1 MPAES
6 QQPSLLP
13 RRSAVRSGLATGFS
27 TLAVS
32 GSAVIAGAYLA
43 QKFGRDAETD
53 GFLAAYGVYLVIV
66 LAAQAF
72 RLVLVP
78 DLTRATA
85 EDRLTAEFFSYVAAF
100 LLLAVPTCLLTL
112 VLAHGLG
119 EVLTGNLPRESAD
132 AAANAL
138 VWVVPAAFL
147 QLLAAVAASALAAAQ
162 SYTVAAVGYAL
173 GALATL
179 AIFIPLAGSQGL
191 VSLAWGVFANGA
203 VAFAVPFV
211 ALLRYGHL
219 RGRRRGGIAI
229 GPRLWRLVQAAA
241 LPLALQGLY
250 VTALRGASGLG
261 EGNQTSLTYAYLL
274 AATLVAATA
283 SSLSLISSEPLTR
296 RGLDVEGAAAHV
308 VHASWVSLS
317 LIGAATGVFALVGGD
332 LVHLVLG
339 SAFAGDVGEEIGNL
353 VIFLAPWM
361 VAQVSFSVTFPILFV
376 LERPQILLPLAIG
389 ATVVHI
395 FLTVGLREL
404 WGLEGLAI
412 ALAVTTFGVMVV
424 LMASVSTRM
433 LRLAAAGIARSAIVV
448 AAIAIA
454 CFALPALVLPGVAA
468 AVVGVALYVGT
479 LWLLRPRGLVESWHY
494 VRALH
499 Q

>member
-1 MPAES
+1 M
-6 QQPSLLP
+6 
-13 RRSAVRSGLATGFS
+13 RSGLATGLS
-27 TLAVS
+27 IVAVS
-32 GSAVIAGAYLA
+32 GSAAVAGAYLA

-78 DLTRATA
+78 DLTRAAA
-85 EDRLTAEFFSYVAAF
+85 EDRLTVEFFAYVVAF
-100 LLLAVPTCLLTL
+100 LVMAIPACLLTV
-112 VLAHGLG
+112 VLAPALG
-119 EVLTGNLPRESAD
+119 ELLTGNLPQESAS
-132 AAANAL
+132 AAADAL
-138 VWVVPAAFL
+138 VWVVPAAFV

-162 SYTVAAVGYAL
+162 SYTVAAVGYAI

-179 AIFIPLAGSQGL
+179 AIFIPFADSHGL
-191 VSLAWGVFANGA
+191 VALAWGVFANGA
-203 VAFAVPFV
+203 VAFAIPVF

-219 RGRRRGGIAI
+219 RGRRRGGIAL

-241 LPLALQGLY
+241 VPLALQGLY
-250 VTALRGASGLG
+250 VIALRGASGLG

-283 SSLSLISSEPLTR
+283 SALSLISSEPLTR
-296 RGLDVEGAAAHV
+296 RGIDSESAAAHV
-308 VHASWVSLS
+308 VHAAWVSLS

-332 LVHLVLG
+332 IVHLVLG
-339 SAFAGDVGEEIGNL
+339 SAFAGDVGEEVGNL

-361 VAQVSFSVTFPILFV
+361 VAQVAFSVTFPILFV
-376 LERPQILLPLAIG
+376 LERPQILFPLSVG
-389 ATVVHI
+389 ALVAHI
-395 FLTVGLREL
+395 FVTVGLREL

-412 ALAVTTFGVMVV
+412 ALAVTTLGVIVV
-424 LMASVSTRM
+424 LMASVSKRM
-433 LRLAAAGIARSAIVV
+433 LRLAAVGLARSAAVV
-448 AAIAIA
+448 AAITVV
-454 CFALPALVLPGVAA
+454 CFALPAFVLPAAVA
-468 AVVGVALYVGT
+468 AVVGVLLYVAA
-479 LWLLRPRGLVESWHY
+479 LWRLRPRGLVESWHY